1 MARYIVNFICSV
13 PWEGGLLGQGTAAL
27 LVLLMLHLESGSRA
41 DALSHGAQG
50 RAGADPDL
58 GEGRESVVPI
68 SELESWEQTTE
79 LGPQVIQGR
88 GGLVAVLGGLHT
100 ALPCN
105 QHWQAPKEKKVALVL
120 LSLPL
125 ATALAQEKNFCV
137 ACIWDAPLGVLWRTA
152 CAQAQVSSRLC
163 ENIIH
168 IG

>member
-1 MARYIVNFICSV
+1 MARYVVNFICPV
-13 PWEGGLLGQGTAAL
+13 PWEGGLLRQGTAAL

-88 GGLVAVLGGLHT
+88 GGLVAVLGGPAHCTSMQPTLAST
-100 ALPCN
+100 KGEKSSSGFALPTPC
-105 QHWQAPKEKKVALVL
+105 HCPCTGKELLCGLYLGCSFGCVMENSLCSSPGE
-120 LSLPL
+120 LSL
-125 ATALAQEKNFCV
+125 V
-137 ACIWDAPLGVLWRTA
+137 
-152 CAQAQVSSRLC
+152 
-163 ENIIH
+163 
-168 IG
+168 